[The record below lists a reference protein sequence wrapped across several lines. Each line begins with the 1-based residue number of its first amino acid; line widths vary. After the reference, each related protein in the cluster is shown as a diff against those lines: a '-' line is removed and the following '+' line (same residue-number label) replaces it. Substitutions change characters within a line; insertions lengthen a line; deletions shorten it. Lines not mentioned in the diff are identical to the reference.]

1 MAAYKEI
8 PRYDNSGITE
18 YYRISN
24 GDVIRV
30 GNDYSALVDK
40 PAINGVVL
48 DGELT
53 PEDLGLAT
61 SETVEEIIE
70 KTGLHNFVQI
80 GQLDDNGNLD
90 YDKIRDKGWVLL
102 PQGKMLG
109 MYNDN
114 GVFSTV
120 GFDTYNMQ
128 TTMANEQRLNSIRLV
143 TFSTHYGSGAY
154 TYVKMIWFAPHA
166 GANTTM
172 TGTGVLYAQ
181 AEQHNAN
188 RRPPALGTVEKF
200 ATLEDV
206 ATWSQTISGTKTF
219 TTLPK
224 TSVAPTEDK
233 HFTNKQYVDAQ
244 DATKQDVLTAG
255 TNIEITDNNT
265 INAIVTP
272 KYELDLRKYYP
283 TASGNVCLNDK
294 DRISKNLTTE
304 DKAIVQKI
312 KQDVLAGL
320 IPTIYVKCFLFSD
333 GRSGMNS
340 GDEIM
345 VPALVSTYNG
355 YDTTGTDYSSIELFA
370 IIPEHVSK
378 TSVYPYATSGHY
390 IQIDVDANICY
401 MVLNTDYMFPYKKDV
416 LLKDNTTAFTPSRDY
431 HPATKKY
438 VDDAVGNIVSF
449 GVQLVD
455 QLPTE
460 NISTSTVYMVPS
472 EKSEEQNV
480 KDEYLYTAQGWEMI
494 GTTKVD
500 LSNYYN
506 KQEVDGLIENANKYT
521 DNKVG
526 NLYLR
531 CSETEY
537 AELTPEERN
546 SYLIAIVEE

>member
-24 GDVIRV
+24 GDIIRV

-40 PAINGVVL
+40 PTINGVVL

-53 PEDLGLAT
+53 PDDLGLAT

-70 KTGLHNFVQI
+70 KTGLHNFIKI

-102 PQGKMLG
+102 PQGKNLG
-109 MYNDN
+109 MYNDS
-114 GVFSTV
+114 GVFSIA

-128 TTMANEQRLNSIRLV
+128 TYMANEERLNSIRLV
-143 TFSTHYGSGAY
+143 TFSTHYGAGAY
-154 TYVKMIWFAPHA
+154 TYAKMIWFAPNA
-166 GANTTM
+166 SAVTTA
-172 TGTGVLYAQ
+172 TGPGVLYAQ

-188 RRPPALGTVEKF
+188 RRPPALGTARKF
-200 ATLEDV
+200 VTFEDIGNW
-206 ATWSQTISGTKTF
+206 AQTISGTKTF

-224 TSVAPTEDK
+224 TSVAPTENT

-244 DATKQDVLTAG
+244 DATKQDKLTAG
-255 TNIEITDNNT
+255 TNIEITGST

-283 TASGNVCLNDK
+283 TSSGN
-294 DRISKNLTTE
+294 ISLADGARVTQDLTTE
-304 DKAIVQKI
+304 DRAIAQKI
-312 KQDVLAGL
+312 TQDILSGV
-320 IPTIYVKCFLFSD
+320 IPTVYVKCYLFSN
-333 GRSGMNS
+333 GKSGMNS

-345 VPALVSTYNG
+345 VPALIAGYNQ
-355 YDTTGTDYSSIELFA
+355 YKTTGINYSDLELYA
-370 IIPEHVSK
+370 IIPEHIS
-378 TSVYPYATSGHY
+378 TSSVYPYVTTGHY
-390 IQIDVDANICY
+390 IRVDLQRNRCTMILNSEY
-401 MVLNTDYMFPYKKDV
+401 MIVCKKDV
-416 LLKDNTTAFTPSRDY
+416 LLKNNTTAYTPTKDY

-438 VDDAVGNIVSF
+438 IDEAVGNIVSF

-455 QLPTE
+455 TLPTE

-506 KQEVDGLIENANKYT
+506 KQEVDSLIEGANEYT